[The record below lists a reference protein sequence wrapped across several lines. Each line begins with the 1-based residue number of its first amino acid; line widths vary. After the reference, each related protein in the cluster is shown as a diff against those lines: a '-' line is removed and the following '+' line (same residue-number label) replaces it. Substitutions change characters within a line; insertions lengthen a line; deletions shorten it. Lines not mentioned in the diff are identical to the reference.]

1 MAVRRARLRRRIS
14 LTLAA
19 AIITPGLVILGTAT
33 PAAAVPV
40 VGNPVNATLRAGNED
55 ESAVTVNP
63 NNNQQIAVLTNGVA
77 GDAGLPLSVS
87 TDGGQNWTRSVIAT
101 GPAPAG
107 DGFAVACC
115 DPTLAWDNFGN
126 LFLGYLQ
133 RNPRTIELLVSTD
146 TGATWTNIGPVDTGA
161 AGSLDQP
168 TVVAGEGAV
177 WMTWRDDNGGLT
189 MRGRSVTAA
198 GTFGAWLAEQDVPGS
213 NGGNFGDIAI
223 GPNGEVLVTYETPSG
238 GEGPANILVNLD
250 ADGLGAG
257 GLAAAVTATAT
268 NVGGF
273 DFLPA
278 QQQRSVDAEPGLAWD
293 RSGGANDGRV
303 YLVYTDEAPD
313 ESNDFD
319 VWVRSSTN
327 NGAAWGAPVRVNDD
341 GGTRSNM
348 LPKIALDQTNGDL
361 AVTFYTARND
371 DGTGPNAN
379 DLNGVANDD
388 VQLYGSFS
396 FNAGGT
402 WSGNLQISDGTT
414 DGDVGGGQQLGDY
427 TGSAFSDGILYP
439 SWADSSNSTGDNP
452 NGTAGLDVYTAQVFA
467 DNDPPAVSV
476 APVSADEGATFT
488 VTGTATDPDGDALT
502 FGWAIVPA
510 GGTDPGAACTI
521 LSGATT
527 LTPSVRCSDDGTYTA
542 TLTATGSPGGPVS
555 ASGTL
560 TISNVAPDV
569 SGANTTPSTIDE
581 GDSTT
586 FTAQFSD
593 PGFND
598 TYTAS
603 IEWGIGAS
611 PDAVTAV
618 ITSSGPPADQG
629 TITGSHTYGDDGSFT
644 VTGQV
649 VDDDLGTDQDTAVVT
664 VRNVAPTAVIDES
677 GATLIN
683 GVPTFISSAGQPIA
697 FSGNTKDPGSDDLVA
712 TWDWDDGP
720 PAPDEST
727 TYLVN
732 PPTTDP
738 DPSPSVQPRDVTDT
752 KTHTFGGACFY
763 EIVFGSA
770 DDDGGSATDSAAV
783 VVVGNF
789 DDTRSHGYFKN
800 EIAKHRRSAAEIQ
813 CLLDIVGHMSSIFNE
828 LRNASTPAAAGAVLT
843 SSGTSSMRAIMDVQL
858 LAAWLNF
865 ADGRVGLADLVDTD
879 FNHVVDTPFG
889 VAIAHAEAVRANPS
903 STRAQLERQK
913 DILEGINVSGM

>member
-1 MAVRRARLRRRIS
+1 MARRHSYVGRRIA
-14 LTLAA
+14 LFTATALIAPA
-19 AIITPGLVILGTAT
+19 VAIVVTAT

-40 VGNPVNATLRAGNED
+40 VGNPVNATLLAGNED
-55 ESAVTVNP
+55 ESAIAVNP

-77 GDAGLPLSVS
+77 GDNGLPLSVS
-87 TDGGQNWTRSVIAT
+87 TDGGQNWTRTTIAT
-101 GPAPAG
+101 GTGAGG
-107 DGFAVACC
+107 DGFPAACC
-115 DPTLAWDNFGN
+115 DPTLSWDNFGN

-133 RNPRTIELLVSTD
+133 RTPRTIELLVSTD

-177 WMTWRDDNGGLT
+177 WVTWRDDSGGIA

-198 GTFGAWLAEQDVPGS
+198 GVFGAWLAEQDVS
-213 NGGNFGDIAI
+213 ITGNFGDIAI
-223 GPNGEVLVTYETPSG
+223 GPNGEVMVTYQTPSG
-238 GEGPANILVNLD
+238 GQGPSNILVNLD
-250 ADGLGAG
+250 ADGLGSG
-257 GLAAAVTATAT
+257 GIGAAVTATAT

-273 DFLPA
+273 DALPA
-278 QQQRSVDAEPGLAWD
+278 QQNRTVDAEPGLAWD

-319 VWVRSSTN
+319 IWVRSSNN
-327 NGAAWGAPVRVNDD
+327 NGATWGAPVRVNDD

-361 AVTFYTARND
+361 GVTFYTARND

-388 VQLYGSFS
+388 VQLYGAFS
-396 FNAGGT
+396 FAAGAT
-402 WSGNLQISDGTT
+402 WSANLQISDGTT

-427 TGSAFSDGILYP
+427 TGSAFHDGILYP

-452 NGTAGLDVYTAQVFA
+452 SGTAALDVYTAQVFA

-476 APVSADEGATFT
+476 APVNANEGATFT
-488 VTGTATDPDGDALT
+488 VTGLAGDPDGDPLT

-510 GGTDPGAACTI
+510 GGTDAGAACTI

-527 LTPSVRCSDDGTYTA
+527 LTPSVRCSDDGSYTA

-560 TISNVAPDV
+560 TIANVSPDV
-569 SGANTTPSTIDE
+569 TGANNTPSTIDE

-586 FTAQFSD
+586 FAAEFSD

-603 IEWGIGAS
+603 IDWGIGGS

-618 ITSSGPPADQG
+618 ITSGGPPADQG
-629 TITGSHTYGDDGSFT
+629 TISGSHTYGDDGSFT

-664 VRNVAPTAVIDES
+664 VRNVAPTALIEDS

-683 GVPTFISSAGQPIA
+683 GVPTFISSAGQPIT

-732 PPTTDP
+732 PPATDP
-738 DPSPSVQPRDVTDT
+738 DPSPTVQPRDVTDT
-752 KTHTFGGACFY
+752 KSHTFGDACFY
-763 EIVFGSA
+763 DVVFGSA
-770 DDDGGSATDSAAV
+770 DDDGGSSTDSAAI

-789 DDTRSHGYFKN
+789 DETRSHGYFKN
-800 EIAKHRRSAAEIQ
+800 QIDKQRRSAAEIQ
-813 CLLDIVGHMSSIFNE
+813 CLLDIAGHMSSVFNE
-828 LRNASTPAAAGAVLT
+828 LRDASTPAAASAVLT
-843 SSGTSSMRAIMDVQL
+843 TSGTSSMRDLLDAQL

-865 ADGRVGLADLVDTD
+865 ADGRVGLADLVDTN

-889 VAIAHAEAVRANPS
+889 VAIANAESVRANPL
-903 STRAQLERQK
+903 STRVQLERQK

>member
-1 MAVRRARLRRRIS
+1 MGSVVTI
-14 LTLAA
+14 
-19 AIITPGLVILGTAT
+19 VVTAT

-40 VGNPVNATLRAGNED
+40 VGNPVNATLLAGNED
-55 ESAVTVNP
+55 ESAVAVNP

-87 TDGGQNWTRSVIAT
+87 TDGGQNWTRSIIAT

-107 DGFAVACC
+107 DGFALACC
-115 DPTLAWDNFGN
+115 DPTLSWDNFGN

-133 RNPRTIELLVSTD
+133 RTPRTIELLVSTD

-223 GPNGEVLVTYETPSG
+223 GPNGEVMVTYQTPSG
-238 GEGPANILVNLD
+238 NQGPSNILVNLD

-278 QQQRSVDAEPGLAWD
+278 QATRSVDAEPGLAWD

-319 VWVRSSTN
+319 VWVRSSN
-327 NGAAWGAPVRVNDD
+327 DNGANWGAPVQVNDD
-341 GGTRSNM
+341 GTTRSNM

-396 FNAGGT
+396 FNAGAA
-402 WSGNLQISDGTT
+402 WSANLQISDGTT

-452 NGTAGLDVYTAQVFA
+452 SGTAALDVYTAAVFA
-467 DNDPPAVSV
+467 DNDPPTVSV
-476 APVSADEGATFT
+476 TPASANEGATFT
-488 VTGTATDPDGDALT
+488 VTGTASDPDGDALT
-502 FGWAIVPA
+502 FGWTIVPLS
-510 GGTDPGAACTI
+510 GTDAGAACTI
-521 LSGATT
+521 LSGATS
-527 LTPSVRCSDDGTYTA
+527 LTPSVQCSDDGLYTA

-555 ASGTL
+555 ASATL
-560 TISNVAPDV
+560 TIGNVNPDV
-569 SGANTTPSTIDE
+569 TGAATNPTTIDE
-581 GDSTT
+581 GDSTS
-586 FTAQFSD
+586 FSAQFSD

-598 TYTAS
+598 TYTGS
-603 IEWGIGAS
+603 IDWGFGATE
-611 PDAVTAV
+611 AVTPV
-618 ITSSGPPADQG
+618 ITVSGPPADQG
-629 TITGSHTYGDDGSFT
+629 TISGSHTYGDDGLFT
-644 VTGQV
+644 VTGRV
-649 VDDDLGTDQDTAVVT
+649 VDDDLGSDQASANVT
-664 VRNVAPTAVIDES
+664 VRNVPPTAVIDVS

-683 GVPTFISSAGQPIA
+683 GVPTFINSAGSPIT
-697 FSGNTKDPGSDDLVA
+697 FSGNSKDPGSDDLVA
-712 TWDWDDGP
+712 TWNWDDGP

-732 PPTTDP
+732 PPATDP
-738 DPSPSVQPRDVTDT
+738 DPSPTVQPRNVTDA
-752 KTHTFGGACFY
+752 KTHTFGDACFY

-800 EIAKHRRSAAEIQ
+800 EIAKQRRSAADIQ
-813 CLLDIVGHMSSIFNE
+813 CLLDIVGHMSSVFNE
-828 LRNASTPAAAGAVLT
+828 LRNASTPAAATAVLT
-843 SSGTSSMRAIMDVQL
+843 TSGSSSMRDIMDAQL

-865 ADGRVGLADLVDTD
+865 ADGRVGLADLVDTN

-889 VAIAHAEAVRANPS
+889 TAIATAEAVRANPA

-913 DILEGINVSGM
+913 NILEAINVSGM